1 MRLRP
6 VKPTRSLTRCALFF
20 LPLALAAAPAVP
32 IRVGQFAS
40 LTGKEASFGVAAH
53 QGVVLAV
60 EELNARGGIL
70 GRPVEFLV
78 EDIQSKSGESA
89 TVVKKL
95 ISRDHVVAILG
106 GNASTNSLE
115 AAPIC
120 QAAHIPM
127 IAISSTNPRVT
138 ELGSYIFRACF
149 IDPFQGAVLAKFA
162 GDTLHAKRVALL
174 TSVSAPYS
182 VGLSKVFREWFTA
195 AGGEIVAEQ
204 KYTEGDKDFRAQL
217 TAIKAL
223 HPDAIAATGYY
234 TEAALICQQARSLG
248 LTLPIFGGD
257 GWEAPQ
263 LLELG
268 GPAVEG
274 TYYSTHYSAQSPAP
288 EVRAFI
294 RKFSARYDGQVPD
307 AVAALG
313 YDAMMILADALQ
325 RAGTTEGPR
334 VREALASTKD
344 FPGVTGR
351 TTIDAHRNTSKPAI
365 ILTVQHG
372 RVEFVSA
379 VIP

>member
-1 MRLRP
+1 MRPAPSGL
-6 VKPTRSLTRCALFF
+6 TRSLTRCALFF
-20 LPLALAAAPAVP
+20 LPLALAAAPAGPV
-32 IRVGQFAS
+32 RVGQFAS
-40 LTGKEASFGVAAH
+40 LTGKEASFGVAARR
-53 QGVVLAV
+53 GIVLAV
-60 EELNARGGIL
+60 EELNARGGVL
-70 GRPVEFLV
+70 SRPVEFLV

-138 ELGSYIFRACF
+138 EMGSYIFRACF

-162 GDTLHAKRVALL
+162 GDALHAKRVALL

-182 VGLSKVFREWFTA
+182 VGLSKVFRERFTA

-204 KYTEGDKDFRAQL
+204 KYNEGDKDFRAQL
-217 TAIKAL
+217 TALKAL
-223 HPDAIAATGYY
+223 QPDAIAATGYY

-248 LTLPIFGGD
+248 LTLPIIGGD

-294 RKFSARYDGQVPD
+294 RKFSARYDGEVPD

-313 YDAMMILADALQ
+313 YDAMMLLADAIT

-334 VREALASTKD
+334 VRDALASTKD

-365 ILTVQHG
+365 MVTVKNG
-372 RVEFVSA
+372 RVQFVRS